1 MKMRKLQRQNVI
13 IVYLLMTFSATI
25 TPTYGQTTFDEPAS
39 VFEEDNGDGAPY
51 NTAPTTTEANNETE
65 TELGLVQFDMPTSL
79 DPYFRIVNSDISGDN

>member
-25 TPTYGQTTFDEPAS
+25 TPTYGQTTFDESAS

-51 NTAPTTTEANNETE
+51 NTAPTTTETDNETE

>member
-39 VFEEDNGDGAPY
+39 VFEEDND
-51 NTAPTTTEANNETE
+51 NTAPTTTEADNETE
-65 TELGLVQFDMPTSL
+65 IELGLVQFRL
-79 DPYFRIVNSDISGDN
+79 NSHRTYNW